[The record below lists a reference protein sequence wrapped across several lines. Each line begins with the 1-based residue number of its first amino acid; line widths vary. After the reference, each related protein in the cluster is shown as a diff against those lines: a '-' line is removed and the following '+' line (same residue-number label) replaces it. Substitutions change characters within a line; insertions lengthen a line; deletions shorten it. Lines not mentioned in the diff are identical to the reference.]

1 MSADLPYDKSDK
13 HSILSYA
20 EKIKNK
26 SLRHMLAD
34 DIDEKLIRLAGKGG
48 FGNMVEELY
57 FKYKPNSEAQPDF
70 PEAGIELKTT
80 PLKKISKGLVSKE
93 RLVFNIINYMQEH
106 REVFRSSSFWKKNS
120 ELLLMFYLHDR
131 EKVPLDYIFKI
142 IRLWRF
148 PEKDLKIIID
158 DWNTIVNKIRAGK
171 AHELSEGDTMYLGA
185 CTKGATKESL
195 RKQPFSEELAMQR
208 AYSLKSKYLN
218 YIIEQSLKGA
228 IQTIDERV
236 YDYLLSETKLT
247 PQEYEEYRR
256 ISLKDVEPVVKSIQ
270 EYKAGQTFEDLV
282 VEKFDAF
289 VGFSE
294 KELIA
299 HFGLQINP
307 KAKNRYNIICNRI
320 MGVERKYV
328 EEFVKGDVEMKTVV
342 LEHNGNLKESMSF
355 QQIKYKEIIQE
366 EWLDSYWYNVLTKRF
381 FFVVFQRDGNN
392 EPRLKKVMF
401 WTMPIQDLEIA
412 EGFWE
417 DTKRKILREDFEN
430 FIKISDDMICHVRPK
445 AKNAADLMET
455 ASGRWEKKKA
465 YWLNGVY
472 IKDIVSA

>member
-1 MSADLPYDKSDK
+1 MSAGLPYDKSDK
-13 HSILSYA
+13 YSILNYA

-26 SLRHMLAD
+26 SLRTILAE
-34 DIDEKLIRLAGKGG
+34 DIDNKLIRTAGKGG

-57 FKYKPNSEAQPDF
+57 FKYSPNSEAQPDF

-80 PLKKISKGLVSKE
+80 PLKKISRGLVSKE

-106 REVFRSSSFWKKNS
+106 KEVFRTSSFWKKNS
-120 ELLLMFYLHDR
+120 ELLLMFYLHDI

-158 DWNTIVNKIRAGK
+158 DWNTIVKKIRAGK

-185 CTKGATKESL
+185 CTKGATKKSV
-195 RKQPFSEELAMQR
+195 RRQPFSTEPAMQR
-208 AYSLKSKYLN
+208 AYSLKSKYIN
-218 YIIEQSLKGA
+218 FIIEQSLKGV
-228 IQTIDERV
+228 IQTIDDRT

-256 ISLKDVEPVVKSIQ
+256 ISLKEVQPVVKSVQ
-270 EYKAGQTFEDLV
+270 DYKDGQTFEDLV
-282 VEKFDAF
+282 IDKFDEF

-299 HFGLQINP
+299 HFDLQINP
-307 KAKNRYNIICNRI
+307 KAKNRYRVICNRI
-320 MGVERKYV
+320 MGVESKYV
-328 EEFVKGDVEMKTVV
+328 EEFVKGEVEMKTVV

-355 QQIKYKEIIQE
+355 QQIKYKEIIHE
-366 EWLDSYWYNVLTKRF
+366 EWLESYWFHVLTKRF
-381 FFVVFQRDGNN
+381 FFVVFQRDAYN

-401 WTMPIQDLEIA
+401 WTMPSQDLEVA
-412 EGFWE
+412 EQFWE
-417 DTKRKILREDFEN
+417 DTKSKVLHEDFDN
-430 FIKISDDMICHVRPK
+430 FIKISDDMIFHVRPK

-455 ASGRWEKKKA
+455 ASGRREKKKA
-465 YWLNGVY
+465 YWLNGGY
-472 IKDIVSA
+472 IRDIVS